1 MPPAGAEVLLDGC
14 TPLGAWVSLR
24 ESAQEFE
31 TVWQEVEEKQGQSLS
46 AKRRLADE
54 TKAFKRLPDEERL
67 VSAPELLK
75 AYQMEI
81 DALSKRAKFGEAAFE
96 ALLKRL
102 REAPQSAAVQAQLS
116 EAISDAAREGSLEA
130 SAVGESAALA
140 EARAAA
146 DAAMATVSQLEDS
159 VCEKD
164 AKIVRLVAESQDLET
179 ELKAVTNQAAT
190 VRRLE
195 RKVREMEV
203 FAEDSAAEVRRQ
215 KDEEWGRI
223 LAEARQELQSRK
235 EQHEEVVAQLARQ
248 KSDQVDDLERLRGQH
263 LEERR
268 RHEEVMLARSLEVD
282 TLTNDL
288 EHLQAEL
295 DSERMKQSEPKESAG
310 SAKVLQSLLDGV
322 QRRAESLENEIG
334 DLRRQLS
341 EAADAERKA
350 KQGKEEALRQLQE
363 AEERQ
368 AADLSSLREEVVS
381 LRPLADEVE
390 ELRRQLRTVE
400 RTVGQA
406 DVAAAAT
413 DVERRLLQKQRAL
426 EGELSEAKARSAQA
440 EREAEEARSSLQ
452 GAEDANQDHRLLIKR
467 LEAEVASGACSR
479 ERLSIIISGSALSAA
494 SGGGAA
500 LADGASSRSPEN
512 ASAEAAVAAACRDLT
527 SAESGQAILGSHGTA
542 ATAMPSVADILTA
555 QRDRLRSRVADLEQ
569 ERDRWRA
576 SVEEERKRGDLY
588 HADNVKLLEALKYQQ
603 SFQPKQGPQRGGRG
617 GARGT
622 KAVDPD
628 IENRY
633 NGAYEDSLVTN
644 PLEKFREDEKA
655 QRYANLSAGERSM
668 VVMGTLLVNS
678 KVARNVTLTYFG
690 AMHMLVLLVLLR
702 LVHGHNH
709 SLT

>member
-288 EHLQAEL
+288 EHLQ
-295 DSERMKQSEPKESAG
+295 ESAG